1 TVIEC
6 TEIAGPRSQ
15 RTLGRAAAVLG
26 LERPQKK
33 RGVASAA
40 KKQSMP
46 KDIKHRLERAR
57 QAVASWLPHQD
68 DSSGRYGRKR
78 ISTPQLVKRTLHV
91 SYDSLSGT
99 YQGVPQ
105 RWLPEFNS
113 RLLAHPS
120 GAKQSIM
127 SFASLPASSVLSV
140 GAAAAESTTDRRE
153 AWTDSPPPTPP
164 SRMSL
169 GRTYDGA
176 ASAAQQQH
184 QSRWSSR
191 SREFSPQTNHQQ
203 QPQQQQPPQVW
214 FDRCTRRFVN
224 LPPHWRERLQRNN
237 LTEWSEFQRNPALL
251 TTVFTMMDEELRKM
265 DLSELGLDSSVH
277 SSVETT
283 APEEPGPRSSNSTA
297 INADSRAVSTEES
310 NGPQPPAPAAPSA
323 RSSLV
328 WRQQRSFVRDDDSD
342 SEEFVE
348 I

>member
-1 TVIEC
+1 LLVGRYSNRVYRDCWPALT
-6 TEIAGPRSQ
+6 AYSRSCSSS
-15 RTLGRAAAVLG
+15 LGARETA
-26 LERPQKK
+26 EKK
-33 RGVASAA
+33 RGGFAA

-184 QSRWSSR
+184 QSRWSS
-191 SREFSPQTNHQQ
+191 
-203 QPQQQQPPQVW
+203 
-214 FDRCTRRFVN
+214 
-224 LPPHWRERLQRNN
+224 
-237 LTEWSEFQRNPALL
+237 
-251 TTVFTMMDEELRKM
+251 ELRKM